1 MRLASAITDRATL
14 EVLSRTGASTPAHA
28 QPSAPGPRRSLEEPL
43 SERELEVLRLLAQ
56 GRRNGEIARDLV
68 VSENTVKAHVK
79 HIYRKLGVADR
90 VQAAN
95 RGRELG
101 LL

>member
-1 MRLASAITDRATL
+1 MSDHASL
-14 EVLSRTGASTPAHA
+14 EVLHRAEPTLPRPALGA
-28 QPSAPGPRRSLEEPL
+28 QRLEEPL
-43 SERELEVLRLLAQ
+43 SEREVEVLRLMAD

-90 VQAAN
+90 VQAVN
-95 RGRELG
+95 RGRALG
-101 LL
+101 LF